1 MNYKKRTD
9 WITLRRATFGLLL
22 TGLSLTL
29 TSCDKYLDINN
40 NPNNPDRVEAAFLLA
55 PIQNQYVLGIQ
66 FDARFIGRYVQN
78 WQATGTGDI
87 WDSHGYVPSSDAGG
101 ELWRSVYWKGGRNT
115 INLIDDARA
124 NERWDYVGVGQLM
137 QAWGWQML
145 TDVHGEIILSEAF
158 DQDPEKNVFGYDTQE
173 AAYARVVELS
183 NEAIKN
189 LSRVDGKVSQASL
202 SRGDVIY
209 KGDRTRWKKFGYG
222 LLAIN
227 AHHLSNKKSLYKPDQ
242 VIAYVDSAFTSN
254 ADDAQFTFN
263 GLSTA
268 DGNFFGPLRQNLQ
281 VYSQSAFIVQ
291 LLDGTNTAF
300 GGAKD
305 PRLPSMMAKS
315 GDGQYRGLR
324 PGQGQSTATSVP
336 ATIRV
341 VNPWETAINVNP
353 PAGTTGR
360 FIFTDKGPFPL
371 MTYAQLQFIKAE
383 AAFIKGDKATALAAY
398 RKGIEAHLSAS
409 YVNVPVAERAAY
421 LANPAVIPA
430 TAATLGLNQIM
441 LQKYIAQWGWGF
453 LEQWADMR
461 RYNYDA
467 NVFTGLTLPT
477 SFYINNNGKV
487 VQRLRPRY
495 NSEYVWNA
503 DALAKIGGLE
513 LDFHTK
519 PLWFTQP

>member
-1 MNYKKRTD
+1 MQYKKLT
-9 WITLRRATFGLLL
+9 GLLL
-22 TGLSLTL
+22 TGLALMLS
-29 TSCDKYLDINN
+29 SCNEYLDINN
-40 NPNNPDRVEAAFLLA
+40 NPNNPDKVEAALLLA
-55 PIQNQYVLGIQ
+55 PIENQYVLGIQ
-66 FDARFIGRYVQN
+66 FDARYIGSYVQN
-78 WQATGTGDI
+78 WHNATSGVV
-87 WDSHGYVPSSDAGG
+87 WDAQGYAPSSDAGG
-101 ELWRSVYWKGGRNT
+101 ELWRSVYWKGGRNLL
-115 INLIDDARA
+115 NLIDDARA
-124 NERWDYVGVGQLM
+124 GQKWDYLGVGLLM

-145 TDVHGEIILSEAF
+145 TDVHGEIILSEAYDLDPNKNTF
-158 DQDPEKNVFGYDTQE
+158 DYDPQE
-173 AAYARVVELS
+173 AVYARVVELS
-183 NEAIKN
+183 REAIQN
-189 LSRVDGKVSQASL
+189 LNRADGAVSQAAL
-202 SRGDVIY
+202 ARGDVLY
-209 KGDRTRWKKFGYG
+209 KGDRLKWKKFAYG

-227 AHHLSNKKSLYKPDQ
+227 AHHLSKKASLYKPDQ

-254 ADDAQFTFN
+254 ADDALFTFN

-268 DGNFFGPLRQNLQ
+268 DASFFGPVRQNLQ
-281 VYSQSAFIVQ
+281 VYGQSTFITR

-300 GGAKD
+300 GGVKD
-305 PRLPSMMAKS
+305 PRLPIMLAAS
-315 GDGQYRGLR
+315 GDGQIRGITI
-324 PGQGQSTATSVP
+324 GQGQSTAASVP
-336 ATIRV
+336 LPTRV
-341 VNPWETAINVNP
+341 VSPWGTQLGINP

-360 FIFTDKGPFPL
+360 YIFTDRGPFPL

-398 RKGIEAHLSAS
+398 RKGIEAHLTAP
-409 YVNVPVAERAAY
+409 YVNVSATDRAAY
-421 LANPAVIPA
+421 LANPAVVP
-430 TAATLGLNQIM
+430 TAENLALNQIM

-477 SFYINNNGKV
+477 TFYINNNGKT